1 MRMKY
6 QLSNLSKPQRAMIEY
21 LLLEEMSKQ
30 TWYAIVYMNFWK
42 TQGLVAIQ

>member
-6 QLSNLSKPQRAMIEY
+6 QLTSLSKPQRVMIEY

-30 TWYAIVYMNFWK
+30 TWYAIVYTNFWK